1 MERHTFSI
9 NFFVSPAKMNKKGLA
24 PINATI
30 TLNGVRA
37 SFSTGKFIFPEDWD
51 NAKQRVKGTSDTA
64 KSINETLLQ
73 IKNKIYRKE
82 AELMERGYIIN
93 ASILRDACLDKINA
107 LDSCPAERVYE
118 AEI

>member
-1 MERHTFSI
+1 MERHTFTTK
-9 NFFVSPAKMNKKGLA
+9 FWVSPSKIRKNGLA

-30 TLNGVRA
+30 TLNGQRA

-73 IKNKIYRKE
+73 IRNKIYRKE
-82 AELMERGYIIN
+82 AELRRRQNLWREATSSMP
-93 ASILRDACLDKINA
+93 ASSGMPA
-107 LDSCPAERVYE
+107 LTK
-118 AEI
+118 